1 MNQPYPL
8 HGAKPIR
15 IGSISTSREE
25 IQDLIKA
32 WIVISFA
39 FAMVLS
45 GSFLDAG
52 FSGFFVIS
60 ALTVGI
66 GFIFHELAHKIV
78 AQRFGCYAEFRAF
91 NGMLMMAVL
100 LSFLGFIFAAPGA
113 VMIAGPVGRRRNG
126 KIAVAGPVT
135 NLVLAVV
142 FLVVFVLYPN
152 EFISTFARYGFMI
165 NTWLALFNM
174 IPIWQLDG
182 KKVLAWSKPVFFIV
196 LASGFLLHV
205 VAAVLPRLVS

>member
-1 MNQPYPL
+1 M
-8 HGAKPIR
+8 HGAKPIQ
-15 IGSISTSREE
+15 IGKIATSHHE
-25 IQDLIKA
+25 IRDLIKA

-45 GSFLDAG
+45 GSFLNEA

-66 GFIFHELAHKIV
+66 GFILHELAHKIV

-113 VMIAGPVGRRRNG
+113 VIIAGPVGRRRNG

-142 FLVVFVLYPN
+142 FLGLFSVYPSG
-152 EFISTFARYGFMI
+152 FMSTFARYGFMI

-182 KKVLAWSKPVFFIV
+182 KKVLAWSKPIYFGV
-196 LASGFLLHV
+196 LAFGFGLHV
-205 VAAVLPRLVS
+205 VATALPRLLS